1 MNQHFVRFAVMVV
14 AALGAVS
21 AGAATPTPS
30 QVPVEEHVLDNGMH
44 LLLVERHD
52 SPSVVGG
59 WVAHVGSANEEAGVT
74 GIAHLFEHMM
84 FKGTKTIGTTDSA
97 KELEIMDRLDAVR
110 AEMEKEYSK
119 LRAAKRRGEIEGSIY
134 LPENRTPALEELSKT
149 MKELQDEQHR
159 YIVKDEFDQ
168 IYTEM
173 GASGMNAF
181 TNQDMT
187 TYFTTVPANKLELWF
202 WMESERLMNPVFR
215 EFYSERDVVREE
227 RRMRIE
233 SDPTSK
239 FEEQFD
245 SMFWN
250 ASPYHH
256 PVIGW
261 PSDVESINRAQ
272 ANAFFA
278 TYYAPNNVTAAI
290 VGDFDPEEVLALAE
304 KYFGRIPRGKTPPP
318 EVITEELEQLQ
329 ERRMVAEADTNPSVQ
344 IRWRT
349 VAFVNSDQH
358 ALDIL
363 AAILSGRTGRLY
375 KSLVEGEQPLATGVP
390 YAYGNSMRLDGLFEI
405 GAELA
410 EGVPHQAVEEA
421 LLEEISKLKNEPVPA
436 EELQKVKNQSLANS
450 YRRLQSNFFLM
461 LQLLI
466 YDAMGDWHYLNDAP
480 KALQAVT
487 AEDVMRV
494 AKKYFTPEGRNTL
507 WYVRKEGTEEDPEL
521 AGLQGQAK
529 AMAKS
534 MIAQIAVEED
544 AARLEQALGQMQGGL
559 TQAPPE
565 FKPALE
571 LVIRKIEERLEELE
585 AGKGE

>member
-1 MNQHFVRFAVMVV
+1 MKNHHRWTVV
-14 AALGAVS
+14 FTAIMLGIS
-21 AGAATPTPS
+21 IGDGASTNA
-30 QVPVEEHVLDNGMH
+30 QVPVQEHILDNGMR

-52 SPSVVGG
+52 SPSVIGG

-84 FKGTKTIGTTDSA
+84 FKGTQTIGTSDSA
-97 KELEIMDRLDAVR
+97 KEQEIMDRLDATR
-110 AEMEKEYSK
+110 AEMEVEYSK
-119 LRAAKRRGEIEGSIY
+119 LRDAKRHGKVEGSIY
-134 LPENRTPALEELSKT
+134 LPENRTPRLQELSQE
-149 MKELQDEQHR
+149 MKALQDEQHE
-159 YIVKDEFDQ
+159 YIIKDEFDQ

-181 TNQDMT
+181 TNEDMT

-202 WMESERLMNPVFR
+202 WMESERQMNAVFR

-227 RRMRIE
+227 RRMRVE

-261 PSDVESINRAQ
+261 PSDVESISRAQ

-278 TYYAPNNVTAAI
+278 TYYAPNNITAAL
-290 VGDFDPEEVLALAE
+290 VGDFDSDEALALAK
-304 KYFGRIPRGKTPPP
+304 KYFGRIPRGETPPP
-318 EVITEELEQLQ
+318 EVITEELEQIQ
-329 ERRMVAEADTNPSVQ
+329 EHRMVAEADANPSVQ

-363 AAILSGRTGRLY
+363 SAILSGRTGRFY
-375 KSLVEGEQPLATGVP
+375 KSLVEEHAMATGEP
-390 YAYGNSMRLDGLFEI
+390 YAYGNSMRLDGLFEV

-421 LLEEISKLKNEPVPA
+421 LLGEISKLKNELVPA

-466 YDAMGDWHYLNDAP
+466 YDAMGDWNYINDAP
-480 KALQAVT
+480 AALQAVT

-494 AKKYFTPEGRNTL
+494 AKTYLKPEGRNTL
-507 WYVRKEGTEEDPEL
+507 WYVRKEGTEEDPAL

-529 AMAKS
+529 AMAKG
-534 MIAQIAVEED
+534 MIAQISAEED
-544 AARLEQALGQMQGGL
+544 AARLQQALTQMQGGIS
-559 TQAPPE
+559 QAPDE
-565 FKPALE
+565 IKPALE
-571 LVIRKIEERLEELE
+571 LVIKKIQERLLELE

>member
-1 MNQHFVRFAVMVV
+1 MKNHHRWTVV
-14 AALGAVS
+14 FTAIMLGIS
-21 AGAATPTPS
+21 IGAGASTNA
-30 QVPVEEHVLDNGMH
+30 QVPVQEHILDNGMR

-52 SPSVVGG
+52 SPSVIGG

-74 GIAHLFEHMM
+74 GSAHLFEHMRY
-84 FKGTKTIGTTDSA
+84 KGTQTIGTSASA
-97 KELEIMDRLDAVR
+97 KEQEIMSRLDATR
-110 AEMEKEYSK
+110 AEMEVEYSK
-119 LRAAKRRGEIEGSIY
+119 LRDAKRHGKVEGSIY
-134 LPENRTPALEELSKT
+134 LPENRTPRLQELSQE
-149 MKELQDEQHR
+149 MKALQDEQHE
-159 YIVKDEFDQ
+159 YIIKDEFDQ

-202 WMESERLMNPVFR
+202 WMESERQMNAVFR

-227 RRMRIE
+227 RRMRVE

-261 PSDVESINRAQ
+261 PSDVESISRAQ

-278 TYYAPNNVTAAI
+278 TYYAPNNITAAL
-290 VGDFDPEEVLALAE
+290 VGDFDSDEALALAQ
-304 KYFGRIPRGKTPPP
+304 KYFGRIPRGETPPP
-318 EVITEELEQLQ
+318 EVITEELEQIQ
-329 ERRMVAEADTNPSVQ
+329 ERRMVAEADANPSVQ

-363 AAILSGRTGRLY
+363 SAILSGRTGRFY
-375 KSLVEGEQPLATGVP
+375 KSLVEEHAMATGEP
-390 YAYGNSMRLDGLFEI
+390 YAYGNSMRLDGLFEV

-421 LLEEISKLKNEPVPA
+421 LLGEISKLKNELVPA
-436 EELQKVKNQSLANS
+436 DELQKVKNQSLANS

-466 YDAMGDWHYLNDAP
+466 YDAMGDWNYINDAP
-480 KALQAVT
+480 AALQAVT

-494 AKKYFTPEGRNTL
+494 AKTYLKPEGRNTL
-507 WYVRKEGTEEDPEL
+507 WYVRKEGTEEDPAL

-529 AMAKS
+529 AMAKG
-534 MIAQIAVEED
+534 MIAQISAEED
-544 AARLEQALGQMQGGL
+544 AARLQQALTQMQGGIS
-559 TQAPPE
+559 QAPDE
-565 FKPALE
+565 IKPALE
-571 LVIRKIEERLEELE
+571 LVIKKIQERLLELE

>member
-1 MNQHFVRFAVMVV
+1 MVV
-14 AALGAVS
+14 CAAIMLGIS
-21 AGAATPTPS
+21 AGAGASTDA
-30 QVPVEEHVLDNGMH
+30 QVPVKETILDNGMR
-44 LLLVERHD
+44 LLLVERHEN
-52 SPSVVGG
+52 PSVIGG

-84 FKGTKTIGTTDSA
+84 FKGTKTIATSDSA
-97 KELEIMDRLDAVR
+97 KELEIMSRLDATR
-110 AEMEKEYSK
+110 AEMEVEYSK
-119 LRAAKRRGEIEGSIY
+119 LRDAKRRGEVEGSIY
-134 LPENRTPALEELSKT
+134 LPENRTPALEELSKK
-149 MKELQDEQHR
+149 MKALQDEQAA
-159 YIVKDEFDQ
+159 YIIKDEFDQ

-202 WMESERLMNPVFR
+202 WMESERLMNAVFR

-227 RRMRIE
+227 RRMRVE
-233 SDPTSK
+233 SNPTSK
-239 FEEQFD
+239 FEEQYD

-261 PSDVESINRAQ
+261 PSDVESISRAQ
-272 ANAFFA
+272 ANQFFA
-278 TYYAPNNVTAAI
+278 TYYAPNNLTAAI
-290 VGDFDPEEVLALAE
+290 VGDFDSDEVLELAK
-304 KYFGRIPRGKTPPP
+304 KYFGRIPRGETPPP
-318 EVITEELEQLQ
+318 EVITEELPQIQ
-329 ERRMVAEADTNPSVQ
+329 ERRMVAEADANPSVQ

-349 VAFVNSDQH
+349 VSFINSDQY

-363 AAILSGRTGRLY
+363 ASVLAGRTGRFY
-375 KSLVEGEQPLATGVP
+375 KALVEEYEMATGEP
-390 YAYGNSMRLDGLFEI
+390 YAYGRSMRLDGMFEV

-410 EGVPHQAVEEA
+410 EGVPHQAAEEA
-421 LLEEISKLKNEPVPA
+421 LLGEISKLKDELIPA

-450 YRRLQSNFFLM
+450 YRRLQSNFYLM

-466 YDAMGDWHYLNDAP
+466 YDAMGDWHYINDAS
-480 KALQAVT
+480 AAVQAVT

-494 AKKYFTPEGRNTL
+494 ANKYFISEGRNTL
-507 WYVRKEGTEEDPEL
+507 WYVRKDGTEEDPSL
-521 AGLQGQAK
+521 AGLDGQAK

-534 MIAQIAVEED
+534 MIAQISTETD
-544 AARLEQALGQMQGGL
+544 SARLEQALAQMQGSIS
-559 TQAPPE
+559 QAPDD

-571 LVIRKIEERLEELE
+571 LVITKIQERLSQLE
-585 AGKGE
+585 AGKSE

>member
-1 MNQHFVRFAVMVV
+1 MNKHHLWIAVVT
-14 AALGAVS
+14 AILLGTSVGVS
-21 AGAATPTPS
+21 ASTGA
-30 QVPVEEHVLDNGMH
+30 QVPVKEHLLDNGMR
-44 LLLVERHD
+44 LLLVERHEN
-52 SPSVVGG
+52 PTVIGG
-59 WVAHVGSANEEAGVT
+59 WVAHVGSANEGAGAT
-74 GIAHLFEHMM
+74 GMAHLFEHMM
-84 FKGTKTIGTTDSA
+84 FKGSKTIGTTDSA
-97 KELEIMDRLDAVR
+97 RELEIMGRLDALR
-110 AEMEKEYSK
+110 AEMEVEYSK
-119 LRAAKRRGEIEGSIY
+119 LREAKRRGEVEGSIY
-134 LPENRTPALEELSKT
+134 LPENRTPALEELSKK
-149 MKELQDEQHR
+149 MRSLQDEQHE
-159 YIVKDEFDQ
+159 YIVKGEIDQ

-227 RRMRIE
+227 RRMRVE

-239 FEEQFD
+239 FEEQYD

-261 PSDVESINRAQ
+261 PSDVESISRAQ
-272 ANAFFA
+272 ANEFFA
-278 TYYAPNNVTAAI
+278 TYYAPNNLTAAI
-290 VGDFDPEEVLALAE
+290 VGDFNSGEVLALAK
-304 KYFGRIPRGKTPPP
+304 KYFGRIPRGATPPP
-318 EVITEELEQLQ
+318 EVVTEELQQLQ

-349 VAFVNSDQH
+349 VPFVNSDQH
-358 ALDIL
+358 VLDIMASIL
-363 AAILSGRTGRLY
+363 AGRTGRFY
-375 KSLVEGEQPLATGVP
+375 KTLVEERRMATGEP
-390 YAYGNSMRLDGLFEI
+390 YAYGRSMRFDGMFEV
-405 GAELA
+405 GGELA

-421 LLEEISKLKNEPVPA
+421 LLVEIAKLKNEPIPA
-436 EELQKVKNQSLANS
+436 DELQKVKNQSLADS

-480 KALQAVT
+480 AAVQAVT
-487 AEDVMRV
+487 ADDVMRV
-494 AKKYFTPEGRNTL
+494 AKTYFTSEGRNTL
-507 WYVRKEGTEEDPEL
+507 WYVRKAGAEEDPAL
-521 AGLQGQAK
+521 AVLDGQAK

-534 MIAQIAVEED
+534 MIAQFSAEENVS
-544 AARLEQALGQMQGGL
+544 RLEQALAQMQTNIG
-559 TQAPPE
+559 QAPE
-565 FKPALE
+565 QFKPALE
-571 LVIRKIEERLEELE
+571 LVIAKIQERLSQLE